1 MATASIDYSGLLK
14 GLPPGAWVAISE
26 NDRKVVAY
34 AADLQTAIEIARQRG
49 ENDPLVLRVPEQAG
63 MLFL

>member
-1 MATASIDYSGLLK
+1 MAAATIDYSSLFK

-26 NDRKVVAY
+26 DNSRVVAY
-34 AADLQTAIEIARQRG
+34 AADLQTVIEMARQKG
-49 ENDPLVLRVPEQAG
+49 EDHPLVLRVPEQAG